1 MKTRIH
7 EATPADA
14 AKLAAF
20 LHEHADTCMFM
31 RANLQNHGIGQ
42 RDHNHAMRYFLRER
56 GAQIVG
62 VGAISSS
69 GMVMVQ
75 ADDGIAEIAGFM
87 RENIDVDG
95 VAGFLGESGMVA
107 EMRAALGLADHA
119 AKFDDNE
126 PMFALDLADLQIP
139 MIRGAT
145 LRKACGVDMARLL
158 DWTYEYRLE
167 TGLMQAGPDARAEV
181 RQEVLATLKRG
192 NTRQLVHKG
201 KVVAKT
207 AFNAEL
213 PDMVQVG
220 GVYTPPEFRHRG
232 YARLAVALHLDAA
245 RKTGVTRAILFASG
259 DAAARAYRAI
269 GFRQTGHYTI
279 TVF

>member
-1 MKTRIH
+1 MKIRIH
-7 EATPADA
+7 EATRDDSLR
-14 AKLAAF
+14 LAHF
-20 LHEHADTCMFM
+20 LKKNADTCMFM
-31 RANLQNHGIGQ
+31 RANLKNHGIG
-42 RDHNHAMRYFLRER
+42 RSDHKHAMRYFLRER

-62 VGAISSS
+62 VGAISNS

-87 RENIDVDG
+87 RENMDVDG

-107 EMRAALGLADHA
+107 AMRAALGLADHA
-119 AKFDDNE
+119 AKLDDVE

-139 MIRGAT
+139 MIEGAT

-158 DWTYEYRLE
+158 DWTCEYRLE

-181 RQEVLATLKRG
+181 RQEVLATLERG
-192 NTRQLVHKG
+192 DTRLLVHKG
-201 KVVAKT
+201 EVVAKT

-220 GVYTPPEFRHRG
+220 GVYTPPEFRGRG
-232 YARLAVALHLDAA
+232 YARLAVALHLEEA
-245 RKTGVTRAILFASG
+245 RRNGVTRAILFASG
-259 DAAARAYRAI
+259 EAAVRAYRAI
-269 GFRQTGHYTI
+269 GFVQTGHYTVTI
-279 TVF
+279 F